1 MRARH
6 DGGSPACLALPPHH
20 SSSARSAEFEGFSSD
35 ETVMAKVSGNQEPR
49 GCDITEAAVEQGP
62 ERLSVLVQE
71 AYKAAHA
78 RSTTAMKQRM
88 AQLAQQMGLPM
99 GVMPQ

>member
-1 MRARH
+1 
-6 DGGSPACLALPPHH
+6 
-20 SSSARSAEFEGFSSD
+20 
-35 ETVMAKVSGNQEPR
+35 MAKVSGNQEPR
-49 GCDITEAAVEQGP
+49 GCDITEAALEQGP

-88 AQLAQQMGLPM
+88 AQLAQQARGRLVCCVTPVLTGLPRRW
-99 GVMPQ
+99 GCPWA